1 MKPRRLLPALALA
14 LLAGCSTAPPGQD
27 WLALPAG
34 LVLASDAGIRVSQQ
48 IAAVVEQGAVRQ
60 ISVRLPATLPEAVVS
75 GPLPL

>member
-34 LVLASDAGIRVSQQ
+34 LVLASDAGLLKLPVAAAALKASAAA
-48 IAAVVEQGAVRQ
+48 IA
-60 ISVRLPATLPEAVVS
+60 P
-75 GPLPL
+75 